1 VTLLSRRVSS
11 RGASAVLRRVFGRVQ
26 TGFAFRLWDGLLVP
40 LGVGEPVC
48 TVVVHDPQTFVR
60 LIRAPTPLNF
70 AEAYVEG
77 GLDLE
82 GDLFSAMKVADAVE
96 EIRVPFPD
104 RMRILYTLW
113 RG

>member
-1 VTLLSRRVSS
+1 
-11 RGASAVLRRVFGRVQ
+11 
-26 TGFAFRLWDGLLVP
+26 
-40 LGVGEPVC
+40 
-48 TVVVHDPQTFVR
+48 
-60 LIRAPTPLNF
+60 
-70 AEAYVEG
+70 VEG
-77 GLDLE
+77 DLDLE